1 MVITP
6 RIIVCSVCAV
16 CCDIYWR
23 EISSVAAVE
32 AEALIMLAPHTSAK
46 ADATEA
52 SVTLAAGGSLA
63 DAAEAA
69 VTLAAG
75 EIVSEDES
83 PDRPAST

>member
-1 MVITP
+1 M
-6 RIIVCSVCAV
+6 
-16 CCDIYWR
+16 
-23 EISSVAAVE
+23 AAVE
-32 AEALIMLAPHTSAK
+32 AEALMMLAPHNSAK

-52 SVTLAAGGSLA
+52 AGSSLA
-63 DAAEAA
+63 DAAEAS